1 MRESSRE
8 LPPVR
13 LANPTAESFV
23 ASLKVVHFFAVVF
36 FWLILVAML
45 VHLGAFAAIQS
56 GYFDSVLRPAEPQ
69 AAMPAA
75 SSVSAAAPAASAAM
89 KPQLPAPPGPDSSAL
104 QPATPQGSAVSA
116 SAAETITPNE
126 PASAEA
132 RPWWNAERARDYMPL
147 FRQTCATMRLVGLLC
162 SALLLVTLFVYLEI
176 SLLGRLAGVR
186 YLTMSFFL
194 MLFFAFTVYSWEP
207 LLPGNRIVGSL
218 FTLDDLL
225 NSYTV
230 LMQRG
235 KTLQVNERIFYYVR
249 FLALPLLSFVLL
261 VFSWLR
267 FRRGYEESVLM
278 NE

>member
-1 MRESSRE
+1 MKESSRE

-23 ASLKVVHFFAVVF
+23 ASLKVVHFFAIVF

-45 VHLGAFAAIQS
+45 VHLGAFAAIQL

-69 AAMPAA
+69 LSTPVA
-75 SSVSAAAPAASAAM
+75 SSAISAAPAAIAVV
-89 KPQLPAPPGPDSSAL
+89 KPQLPAPPAPASVLAPASA
-104 QPATPQGSAVSA
+104 A
-116 SAAETITPNE
+116 AAETITPNE
-126 PASAEA
+126 PAAVAAGE
-132 RPWWNAERARDYMPL
+132 RPWWNHERARDYMPL
-147 FRQTCATMRLVGLLC
+147 FRQTCATMRLFGLLC

-186 YLTMSFFL
+186 FLTMSFFL

-230 LMQRG
+230 LVQRG
-235 KTLQVNERIFYYVR
+235 KTLQVNERIFYFIR
-249 FLALPLLSFVLL
+249 FLALPLLSFLLL

>member
-1 MRESSRE
+1 MKESSRE

-23 ASLKVVHFFAVVF
+23 ASLKVVHFFAIIF
-36 FWLILVAML
+36 FWLVLVAML
-45 VHLGAFAAIQS
+45 IHLGAFVAIQS
-56 GYFDSVLRPAEPQ
+56 GYFDAMLRPAELHL
-69 AAMPAA
+69 ATPAA
-75 SSVSAAAPAASAAM
+75 SSTASAAPVANVAV
-89 KPQLPAPPGPDSSAL
+89 KPQLPAPPAESPLSA
-104 QPATPQGSAVSA
+104 A
-116 SAAETITPNE
+116 SAAAPEAITPNE
-126 PASAEA
+126 PAAAVE
-132 RPWWNAERARDYMPL
+132 RPWWNAERAREYMPL
-147 FRQTCATMRLVGLLC
+147 FRQTASTMRLVGLLC

-230 LMQRG
+230 LLQRG
-235 KTLQVNERIFYYVR
+235 KTLQINERVFYYIR

-261 VFSWLR
+261 VASWLR

>member
-1 MRESSRE
+1 VEQEKQMKESSRE

-23 ASLKVVHFFAVVF
+23 ASLKVVHFFAIVF

-45 VHLGAFAAIQS
+45 VHLGAFVAIQS

-69 AAMPAA
+69 LSSPAA
-75 SSVSAAAPAASAAM
+75 SSAVAAAPVAATMKIQPPAPASTLAAASAA
-89 KPQLPAPPGPDSSAL
+89 
-104 QPATPQGSAVSA
+104 
-116 SAAETITPNE
+116 AAETITPNE
-126 PASAEA
+126 PASAATGE

-147 FRQTCATMRLVGLLC
+147 FRQTASTMRLVGLLC

-230 LMQRG
+230 LIQRG
-235 KTLQVNERIFYYVR
+235 TTLQVNERVFYYVR

>member
-1 MRESSRE
+1 MKESSRE

-23 ASLKVVHFFAVVF
+23 ASLKVVHFFAIIF

-45 VHLGAFAAIQS
+45 VHLGAFVAIQS

-69 AAMPAA
+69 AATPVA
-75 SSVSAAAPAASAAM
+75 SSATSAAPAAIATV
-89 KPQLPAPPGPDSSAL
+89 KPQLPAPPPASSL
-104 QPATPQGSAVSA
+104 SAASA
-116 SAAETITPNE
+116 SAAEAITPNE
-126 PASAEA
+126 PAAAVE

-147 FRQTCATMRLVGLLC
+147 FRQTAATMRLVGLLC

-207 LLPGNRIVGSL
+207 LLPGTRIIGSL

-230 LMQRG
+230 LLQRG
-235 KTLQVNERIFYYVR
+235 KTLEVNVRVFYYIR

-261 VFSWLR
+261 VVSWLR

>member
-1 MRESSRE
+1 MKESSRE

-23 ASLKVVHFFAVVF
+23 ASLKVVHFFAIVF

-45 VHLGAFAAIQS
+45 VHLGAFVAIQS
-56 GYFDSVLRPAEPQ
+56 GYFDSVLRPAEPRLSS
-69 AAMPAA
+69 PAA
-75 SSVSAAAPAASAAM
+75 SSAAAAAPVATM
-89 KPQLPAPPGPDSSAL
+89 KPQLPAPPAPASAL
-104 QPATPQGSAVSA
+104 AAA
-116 SAAETITPNE
+116 SAASAESITPNE
-126 PASAEA
+126 PASAAAGE

-147 FRQTCATMRLVGLLC
+147 FRQTASTMRLVGLLC

-230 LMQRG
+230 LLQRG
-235 KTLQVNERIFYYVR
+235 TTLQMNERIFYYVR

>member
-1 MRESSRE
+1 MKESSRE
-8 LPPVR
+8 LTPVR

-23 ASLKVVHFFAVVF
+23 ASLKVVHFFAIVF

-56 GYFDSVLRPAEPQ
+56 GYFDSVLRPAEPHLTL
-69 AAMPAA
+69 PAA
-75 SSVSAAAPAASAAM
+75 SSAVAAAPAPGPAM
-89 KPQLPAPPGPDSSAL
+89 KTQLPAPPAPESAL
-104 QPATPQGSAVSA
+104 AAASA

-126 PASAEA
+126 PASATAVE

-147 FRQTCATMRLVGLLC
+147 FRQTASTMRLVGLLC

-235 KTLQVNERIFYYVR
+235 KTLQVNERVFYFIR